1 MFMTI
6 PTALTFLLNKTR
18 TEIATSIQT
27 PVSCQAQNIQA
38 VIPVL

>member
-6 PTALTFLLNKTR
+6 PTAPILLLNKTR
-18 TEIATSIQT
+18 TGIATSIQT
-27 PVSCQAQNIQA
+27 PVSCQAQYIPA